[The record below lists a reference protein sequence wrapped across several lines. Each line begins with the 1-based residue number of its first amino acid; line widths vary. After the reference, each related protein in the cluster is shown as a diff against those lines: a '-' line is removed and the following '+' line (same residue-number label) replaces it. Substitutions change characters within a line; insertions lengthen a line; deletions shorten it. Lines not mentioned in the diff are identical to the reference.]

1 MNSTNLPAVPARE
14 ASIVGGVIA
23 VLALMIVIIL
33 RRRG

>member
-1 MNSTNLPAVPARE
+1 MSQNLPAVPARE